1 MSIILIPIHGCG
13 IAGIIPILGVIII
26 RPIIGLTVHGG
37 VRHGT
42 MVHRGVTIPIG
53 VRRGI
58 RAIIPVT
65 ILTTIPI
72 THIRVMHPLH
82 LTVMPARAH
91 IVQLAP
97 IATMATIAEDV
108 PIQAVAMVNI
118 TVNAQVHVATG
129 PTTALVHHH
138 AATTATHR

>member
-1 MSIILIPIHGCG
+1 MSITLTLILGCGELGTIPIHGAT
-13 IAGIIPILGVIII
+13 IAHT
-26 RPIIGLTVHGG
+26 RPTITARGG
-37 VRHGT
+37 
-42 MVHRGVTIPIG
+42 VHRGITHGAMTLIG
-53 VRRGI
+53 ARRGI
-58 RAIIPVT
+58 PVIIPVT

-129 PTTALVHHH
+129 PTTVLVHHH

>member
-1 MSIILIPIHGCG
+1 MSITLTLILGCGDLGTIPIHGAT
-13 IAGIIPILGVIII
+13 IAHT
-26 RPIIGLTVHGG
+26 RPTITARGG
-37 VRHGT
+37 
-42 MVHRGVTIPIG
+42 VHRGITHGAMTLIG
-53 VRRGI
+53 ARRGI
-58 RAIIPVT
+58 PVIIPVT

-82 LTVMPARAH
+82 LTVMPGRAH
-91 IVQLAP
+91 IVLLAP

-108 PIQAVAMVNI
+108 PIQAVAMDNI